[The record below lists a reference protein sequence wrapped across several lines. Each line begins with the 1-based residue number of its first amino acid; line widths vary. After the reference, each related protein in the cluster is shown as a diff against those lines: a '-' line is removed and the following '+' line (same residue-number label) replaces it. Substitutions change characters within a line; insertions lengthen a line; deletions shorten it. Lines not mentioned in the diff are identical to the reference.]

1 MNGKGDKWRGG
12 WSTEYQDNFN
22 DIFKKENNMKE
33 LIREGIYGFI
43 AYYTTNKLDRVDLR
57 IIADKYVDEEYETNP
72 RGEK

>member
-1 MNGKGDKWRGG
+1 MN
-12 WSTEYQDNFN
+12 
-22 DIFKKENNMKE
+22 KE

-43 AYYTTNKLDRVDLR
+43 AYYTPDELERVDLR

>member
-1 MNGKGDKWRGG
+1 MSFSNDALLHKLQDEADKR
-12 WSTEYQDNFN
+12 EEDV
-22 DIFKKENNMKE
+22 KE

-43 AYYTTNKLDRVDLR
+43 AYYTQDELDRVDLR

>member
-1 MNGKGDKWRGG
+1 
-12 WSTEYQDNFN
+12 
-22 DIFKKENNMKE
+22 MKE

-43 AYYTTNKLDRVDLR
+43 AYYTTNELDRVDLR

>member
-1 MNGKGDKWRGG
+1 MSFSKDALLHKLQDKI
-12 WSTEYQDNFN
+12 D
-22 DIFKKENNMKE
+22 KKENNMKE

-43 AYYTTNKLDRVDLR
+43 AYYTTNELDRVDLR

>member
-1 MNGKGDKWRGG
+1 MSFSNDALLHKLQDEADKR
-12 WSTEYQDNFN
+12 EED
-22 DIFKKENNMKE
+22 MKE

-43 AYYTTNKLDRVDLR
+43 AYYTQDELDRVDLR

>member
-1 MNGKGDKWRGG
+1 MSFSKDALLHKL
-12 WSTEYQDNFN
+12 QDEA
-22 DIFKKENNMKE
+22 DKKERDMKE

-43 AYYTTNKLDRVDLR
+43 AYYTQDELNRIDLR